1 MEKKAEK
8 LRMEDNNGREKY
20 WQPKS
25 TCFTRTAKHMKHMQG
40 RKQNW
45 EVKEKKVVS
54 SIELGSR

>member
-1 MEKKAEK
+1 MGGKNIGNLKVPVLQE
-8 LRMEDNNGREKY
+8 LPN
-20 WQPKS
+20 
-25 TCFTRTAKHMKHMQG
+25 MKHMQS